1 MRGVGVSARTDAR
14 VCVAQHHKK
23 KTLNPTW
30 NEHFHL
36 LVQEPK
42 TQAVRLQVYD
52 WDGIHLKASTA
63 PCSPDIAQLA
73 VALTMTRQEP

>member
-1 MRGVGVSARTDAR
+1 MAVQASVWLIDPAVLQCMRGVGVGAGTDAW

-52 WDGIHLKASTA
+52 WDGIHLKASI
-63 PCSPDIAQLA
+63 PSQS
-73 VALTMTRQEP
+73 

>member
-1 MRGVGVSARTDAR
+1 MV
-14 VCVAQHHKK
+14 QHHKK

-52 WDGIHLKASTA
+52 WDGLHLQVT
-63 PCSPDIAQLA
+63 PPLFSPPGGTKMHCGLHLLKT
-73 VALTMTRQEP
+73 VLCHVCM